1 METRN
6 MNFFSTLN
14 GSKQLRVL
22 RLDASASPADSASR
36 QLGDAR
42 IARLR
47 RSMPVDLCQRDL
59 NTDARFIDAGWIDA
73 NFTPCGERSREQ
85 CEKLRFSDT
94 LIGELNWANH
104 ILLTTP
110 MYNFSVPATL
120 KAWIDLV
127 CRAGVTFSH
136 DEDGPVGLL
145 SYKSAEIIITTGG
158 VPLCGEEDYVSGY
171 LRQVFAFLGI
181 DDIEIIGADR
191 MNKNA
196 EDGLARAL
204 ARIELGDS
212 ANTLA
217 EVA

>member
-6 MNFFSTLN
+6 MNIFSTLSGN
-14 GSKQLRVL
+14 KQLHVL

-36 QLGDAR
+36 QLGDAK

-47 RSMPVDLCQRDL
+47 RSVPIDLRRRDL
-59 NTDARFIDAGWIDA
+59 NADAQFIDADWIDA
-73 NFTPCGERSREQ
+73 NFTPCGERSGEQ
-85 CEKLRFSDT
+85 CDLLRFSDT
-94 LIGELNWANH
+94 LIEELNWANH

-110 MYNFSVPATL
+110 MYNFSVPTTL

-127 CRAGVTFSH
+127 CRAGVTFSY
-136 DEDGPVGLL
+136 DEDGPMGLL

-158 VPLCGEEDYVSGY
+158 VTLGSEEDYVSGY

-181 DDIEIIGADR
+181 DDVDIIGADR
-191 MNKNA
+191 MNMDA
-196 EDGLARAL
+196 EDSLARAL

-212 ANTLA
+212 GNTLA